1 MKNSHEF
8 SYSGTDNLEVMA
20 EAKNY
25 NAFLLHLV
33 DKHIAGAK
41 HVVDFGAGI
50 GAFAQPLHATGLDL
64 MGVEPDN
71 DQRQRMLEK
80 GIPCVADISEV
91 EDGWADAIYTVNVLE
106 HIKDDR
112 AILRT
117 LHSKLKPGGKLLI
130 YVPAFPLL
138 YSAMDKKVGHCRRY
152 GRVELRDKVKEAGFR
167 IIDSRYADSLGFL
180 VSLVYKWQGNDSG
193 DINRGALKAYDRFV
207 FPLSRAIDVFASSF
221 VGKNLRLLA
230 EK

>member
-25 NAFLLHLV
+25 NAYLAHLV
-33 DKHIAGAK
+33 RQQIAGAAR
-41 HVVDFGAGI
+41 VVDFGAGI
-50 GAFAQPLHATGLDL
+50 GTFAQPFSAAGLDI

-71 DQRQRMLEK
+71 AQRQRLLEK

-106 HIKDDR
+106 HIEDDR
-112 AILRT
+112 VILRT
-117 LHSKLKPGGKLLI
+117 LHSKLKPGGKLFI
-130 YVPAFPLL
+130 YVPAFQLL

-152 GRVELRDKVKEAGFR
+152 GRAELTNKVKEAGFR
-167 IIDSRYADSLGFL
+167 IIDSRYVDSLGFL
-180 VSLVYKWQGNDSG
+180 ASLVYKWQGNDSG

-207 FPLSRAIDVFASSF
+207 FPLSRVIDVFASSF
-221 VGKNLRLLA
+221 AGKNLSLVA